1 MNDKTLRERCHVNT
15 NEDGDCFV
23 GVKADSDDAVVY
35 FPLGYSLPDNEVDLR
50 RDIKHLFEILAA
62 FSQKEDRVLHVRKFE
77 APQSVDFP
85 IQAYLDVINYYLSK
99 GKYYYETE
107 PMYKTD
113 TRGRTDWSR
122 TIKNQTPQM
131 QNGSPVYLKRTV
143 RTSQPNENNIITEIN
158 KYCVY
163 ESFSRLG
170 WLFVSTMP
178 EKPTIGFDK
187 RMFLAKLRAKMG
199 QTNND
204 ADKKLFRAMIAM
216 TEFIDDSTIDK
227 QFYFGTEHFERVW
240 ERLIDITFGIPDKEN
255 YFPRTNW
262 RERTGK
268 AKSIPKHALEPD
280 TIMILPS
287 ATGVKYYVLDA
298 KYYRYGWTANPEHL
312 PESSSIN
319 KQITYGEYVRNR
331 KANPGDG
338 VYNAFLMPFNLHDN
352 AFGITSWSGNVA
364 EATGEWRMN
373 SEDYERIQGIVIDVK
388 FLMTHYQGDHTK
400 YRAILA
406 RAIEFGIDNPF

>member
-1 MNDKTLRERCHVNT
+1 MTEKSLLQRCHVNT

-23 GVKADSDDAVVY
+23 GVKADSEDAVVY
-35 FPLGYSLPDNEVDLR
+35 FPLGYNLPDNEVDLR

-62 FSQKEDRVLHVRKFE
+62 FTQKEDRVLHMRKFE
-77 APQSVDFP
+77 APRSVDFP

-99 GKYYYETE
+99 GRYYYETE
-107 PMYKTD
+107 PTFKTD

-143 RTSQPNENNIITEIN
+143 RTSKPNENNIITEIN

-170 WLFVSTMP
+170 WLFVATMP
-178 EKPTIGFDK
+178 EKPTIQFDK
-187 RMFLAKLRAKMG
+187 RYFLIKLRDKMSH
-199 QTNND
+199 TNND
-204 ADKKLFRAMIAM
+204 GDKKLFKAMIAM
-216 TEFIDDSTIDK
+216 TEFIDDATIDK

-240 ERLIDITFGIPDKEN
+240 ERLIDITFGIQNKED

-262 RERTGK
+262 VERTG
-268 AKSIPKHALEPD
+268 AGRAIPKHALEPD
-280 TIMILPS
+280 TIMIINDGS
-287 ATGVKYYVLDA
+287 ADRYYVLDA
-298 KYYRYGWTANPEHL
+298 KYYRYGWTALPEHL

-319 KQITYGEYVRNR
+319 KQITYGEYVKNR
-331 KANPGDG
+331 KAKPGDFL
-338 VYNAFLMPFNLHDN
+338 YNAFLMPFNACKN
-352 AFGITSWSGNVA
+352 AFGVSTWYGNVA
-364 EATGEWRMN
+364 EATGEWRPN
-373 SEDYERIQGIVIDVK
+373 TEDYEKIQGIVIDVK

-400 YRAILA
+400 YRAALA
-406 RAIEFGIDNPF
+406 RAIEWGLSNPI